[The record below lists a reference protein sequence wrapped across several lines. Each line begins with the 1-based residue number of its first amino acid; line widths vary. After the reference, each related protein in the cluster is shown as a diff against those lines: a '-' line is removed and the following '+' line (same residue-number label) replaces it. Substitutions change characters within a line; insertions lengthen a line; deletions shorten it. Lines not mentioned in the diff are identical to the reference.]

1 MKRSTW
7 QKHHKWIGIL
17 FCPFILLFCISGI
30 ILNHRDL
37 VSHID
42 ISRTYLPTSFQ
53 YKNWNNSLVKGTIP
67 YNKDSLVLL
76 YGNAGIWITNTAMDS
91 IYAFNQGFPKG
102 VDHRNIVAMA
112 KSPQGEHFAAA
123 QFGLYR
129 LDTQSQSWNNV
140 LQSEKERL
148 TDLIFKGD
156 SLVLL
161 SRSSVHLAIPP
172 YSDFKEITLQ
182 TPQDYQNKVTLF
194 RTIWLIHSGE
204 LFGLTG
210 KIIVDALGILLI
222 LISITGIIYWLTP
235 KYIKRRIRAGRKVS
249 QSKRLLKGSL
259 TWHEKLGRYTIGI
272 TLFLAITGWSLRPPL
287 LIAIVQNKVPPM
299 PYTKLDSKNAWN
311 DKLRAIRYDHEQQDW
326 LIYSSDGFFSLNNL
340 EEIPVKLNKIAPVS
354 VMGINAFH
362 KTDNNTWLIGSFS
375 GLYTWNRVTGEARDW
390 YTKEIC
396 QEISGPPFGRKA
408 ITGIS
413 LDFNNRL
420 SIFEYNEGSDFA
432 IMPKELEHQP
442 ISLWNLALE
451 VHTGRIYTFLGDA
464 ALIYIFFAGILVIW
478 VLVSGYKLRREK
490 RGKQN
495 IKKRPSHSN

>member
-7 QKHHKWIGIL
+7 KKHHKWIGIF

-30 ILNHRDL
+30 TLNHRDL

-53 YKNWNNSLVKGTIP
+53 YKNWNNSLVKGTIS
-67 YNKDSLVLL
+67 YHTEKDSLILL
-76 YGNAGIWITNTAMDS
+76 YGNAGIWATNSAVDS
-91 IYAFNQGFPKG
+91 ISTFNEGFPKG

-112 KSPQGEHFAAA
+112 KSPQGEYFAAA
-123 QFGLYR
+123 QFGLYQ
-129 LDTQSQSWNNV
+129 LDIQSQSWINV

-161 SRSSVHLAIPP
+161 SRSSIHLATPP
-172 YSDFKEITLQ
+172 YTDFKELTLQ
-182 TPQDYQNKVTLF
+182 TPKDYKNEVTLF

-235 KYIKRRIRAGRKVS
+235 KYIKRRVRTGRRVS
-249 QSKRLLKGSL
+249 QSKTLLKGSL
-259 TWHEKLGRYTIGI
+259 SWHDKLGRYTIGI

-287 LIAIVQNKVPPM
+287 LIALVQSKVPPM

-311 DKLRAIRYDHEQQDW
+311 DKLRAIRFDQKQQDW
-326 LIYSSDGFFSLNNL
+326 LIYSSDGFFCLNSL
-340 EEIPVKLNKIAPVS
+340 EDTPQKLDKTAPVS
-354 VMGINAFH
+354 VMGINAFQQVN
-362 KTDNNTWLIGSFS
+362 NNTWVIGSFS
-375 GLYTWNRVTGEARDW
+375 GLYTWNRTTGEARDW
-390 YTKEIC
+390 YTQEVS

-413 LDFNNRL
+413 YDFKNRL

-432 IMPKELEHQP
+432 TMPKELEHQP

-451 VHTGRIYTFLGDA
+451 VHTGRIYTFLGDV

-478 VLVSGYKLRREK
+478 VLISGYKLRR
-490 RGKQN
+490 
-495 IKKRPSHSN
+495 KKRSKQSIKMT